1 MQTVQSVHEMFK
13 KMKNS
18 LSKCLL
24 RISKIN
30 ESQTRVI
37 NMGRNFVSYMDFPVY
52 ILFLISHTIAINL
65 NPRILLIK
73 A

>member
-1 MQTVQSVHEMFK
+1 MHTVQSVHEMFK

-18 LSKCLL
+18 LSKCSL

-37 NMGRNFVSYMDFPVY
+37 NMGRRDKDE
-52 ILFLISHTIAINL
+52 
-65 NPRILLIK
+65 RD
-73 A
+73 